1 MNIVGKEKFM
11 FLEIEQLR
19 KSYGTGENKVE
30 VLKGI
35 QLGGE
40 RENLRTAGTF
50 RFGKIYTA

>member
-1 MNIVGKEKFM
+1 M

-35 QLGGE
+35 QLGV
-40 RENLRTAGTF
+40 ENLRTAGTF

>member
-1 MNIVGKEKFM
+1 M

-35 QLGGE
+35 QLGVEKG
-40 RENLRTAGTF
+40 NF

>member
-1 MNIVGKEKFM
+1 M

-35 QLGGE
+35 QLGVEKGKS
-40 RENLRTAGTF
+40 AYCWTF

>member
-1 MNIVGKEKFM
+1 M

-35 QLGGE
+35 QL
-40 RENLRTAGTF
+40 LRTAGTF